1 MRKAKLAL
9 VAAVLAAAPA
19 GRAAV
24 IYTEDFETDAS
35 SRWTFLSETPGDT
48 GPADNFGN
56 EASFFFDYAT
66 IGIPAAPRS
75 AGGIPTTHGLKMEA
89 DVPGTARFTGMSAS
103 PIGQAFTGD
112 YTVRADVWQNFNGP
126 LPAGGNGST
135 QATWAGI
142 GTAGT
147 TAQFPGTGVGGVG
160 FAATGDGGA
169 AQDYRAYT
177 NVGAPLSPTTGAYAA
192 GTQPGTPTGTPDS
205 RNNTDAYYVNNGFGS
220 ETAPAA
226 QLALF
231 PQQTGATAPGTQGM
245 AWHLWEITKIGNT
258 VTWTIDGVTIATV
271 DVTNEPFA
279 GENIFFGQ
287 FDVNALSSTDP
298 NVRSLL
304 FGLVD
309 NVEVIQ
315 VPEPGALSLI
325 GLAGAAMLRRRRA

>member
-9 VAAVLAAAPA
+9 VAAALAAAPA
-19 GRAAV
+19 VGRANV
-24 IYTEDFETDAS
+24 IYTENFDTDAS
-35 SRWTFLSETPGDT
+35 GRWTFLSEAPADT
-48 GPADNFGN
+48 GPADAYGN
-56 EASFFFDYAT
+56 EADFFFDYST

-75 AGGIPTTHGLKMEA
+75 AGGTTRGLKMEA
-89 DVPGTARFTGMSAS
+89 NVPGTARFTGGSAS

-112 YTVRADVWQNFNGP
+112 YTLRADVWQNFNGP
-126 LPAGGNGST
+126 FPAGGSGST
-135 QATWAGI
+135 QMTWGGI

-160 FAATGDGGA
+160 FAASGDGGTA
-169 AQDYRAYT
+169 SDYRAYT
-177 NVGAPLSPTTGAYAA
+177 NVGAPLAPSTGAYAA
-192 GTQPGTPTGTPDS
+192 GNQPVPPATTPDS
-205 RNNTDAYYVNNGFGS
+205 RNNTDPYYGNNGFGG
-220 ETAPAA
+220 ETAPED

-231 PQQTGATAPGTQGM
+231 PQQSGTTAAGTQGM
-245 AWHLWEITKIGNT
+245 AWHLWEITKIDNT

-287 FDVNALSSTDP
+287 FDINATSSADP
-298 NVRSLL
+298 NARSLL

-315 VPEPGALSLI
+315 VPEPTSLSLLA
-325 GLAGAAMLRRRRA
+325 LAGVAALRRRRA

>member
-9 VAAVLAAAPA
+9 VAALATLPA
-19 GRAAV
+19 VGRANV
-24 IYTEDFETDAS
+24 IYTENFDTDAS
-35 SRWTFLSETPGDT
+35 GRWTFLSEAPGDT
-48 GPADNFGN
+48 PADNFGN
-56 EASFFFDYAT
+56 EADFFFDYST

-75 AGGIPTTHGLKMEA
+75 GGTTRGLKMEA
-89 DVPGTARFTGMSAS
+89 NVPGTGRFTGMSAS

-112 YTVRADVWQNFNGP
+112 YTLRADVWQNFNGP
-126 LPAGGNGST
+126 LPVGGNRST
-135 QATWAGI
+135 QMTWAGI

-160 FAATGDGGA
+160 FSASGEGGTA
-169 AQDYRAYT
+169 SDYRAYT

-205 RNNTDAYYVNNGFGS
+205 RDNTDAYYVNAGFGS

-231 PQQTGATAPGTQGM
+231 PQQSGTTAAGTQGM
-245 AWHLWEITKIGNT
+245 AWHLWEITKVGNT

-271 DVTNEPFA
+271 DVTTEPFA
-279 GENIFFGQ
+279 GGNIFVGH
-287 FDVNALSSTDP
+287 FDINATSSEDP
-298 NVRSLL
+298 NARSLL

-315 VPEPGALSLI
+315 VPEPGALSLL
-325 GLAGAAMLRRRRA
+325 GLAGLAMLRRRRA